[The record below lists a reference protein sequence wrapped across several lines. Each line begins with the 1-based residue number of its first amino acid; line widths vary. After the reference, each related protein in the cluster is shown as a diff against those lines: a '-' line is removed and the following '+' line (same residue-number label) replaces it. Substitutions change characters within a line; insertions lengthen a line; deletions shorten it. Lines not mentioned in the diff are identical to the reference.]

1 MNIDFIKDQFPDLA
15 KDQKLIEEIAQVAT
29 IKSYNKGEVI
39 IDYGDYIKYV
49 PMVISGLLKIIR
61 EGENDNEILLYF
73 LGSGESCAASFSCCM
88 IKKRSEIKA
97 VCEEKS
103 KILMIPIS
111 YADQWMG
118 KYSNWRDFVI
128 NMYDARLLSLID
140 TIDRVS
146 FAKLDEKL
154 LYYLDEM
161 VSHKSDQVLNIS
173 HHEIALDLNASRESI
188 SRLLKKLEAAG
199 KISLSRN
206 EITIID
212 L

>member
-118 KYSNWRDFVI
+118 QYSNWRDFVI